1 MGPKHLFVDERLKG
15 SCVYCGGPPET
26 VDHVPSRVFLDDPL
40 PENLPVVEA
49 CRECNGGFSL
59 DEEYLACLLECVM
72 TGTTDIEGLA
82 REKVRRS
89 LSRNPRLTAQLEAC
103 RWDDDTGR
111 PWWKPDEARVRN
123 VVIKLAKGHA
133 AYELSETW
141 RDEPD
146 VCSVRAIVAMSEA
159 ERQEFEGV
167 GGEAQCLWRLPRW
180 RDRLPDLGGS
190 STARSQAVGLPISRA
205 GRPLIEGQV
214 HLYRID
220 RIGVPCRKAGRRGVK
235 PKSLHPFSSWRTGC
249 ARCRCR
255 APAPSQRDCL
265 RGRGA
270 CTHRGNRKSCRR

>member
-1 MGPKHLFVDERLKG
+1 MDPKHLFVDERLKG

-72 TGTTDIEGLA
+72 AGTTDIEGLA

-111 PWWKPDEARVRN
+111 PWWKPD
-123 VVIKLAKGHA
+123 
-133 AYELSETW
+133 
-141 RDEPD
+141 

-167 GGEAQCLWRLPRW
+167 GGEAQCLWPE
-180 RDRLPDLGGS
+180 LG
-190 STARSQAVGLPISRA
+190 SRA
-205 GRPLIEGQV
+205 FLRVLGKSVPPAQVGAWLIVQPGR
-214 HLYRID
+214 YRYSVD
-220 RIGVPCRKAGRRGVK
+220 WQTGVDVRMVIGEYLACRVVWSR
-235 PKSLHPFSSWRTGC
+235 
-249 ARCRCR
+249 
-255 APAPSQRDCL
+255 
-265 RGRGA
+265 
-270 CTHRGNRKSCRR
+270 